1 MSGRRPARPGRPR
14 RIVVVGGDAA
24 GMSAAHTALRA
35 ARAAEEPVEITVLE
49 ATQHTSYSACGLP
62 YWIAGEVGSGDDLV
76 ARTPEQH
83 RAAGVLEGALTA
95 DQIYMNYR
103 NNLEFTFRGKQVP
116 PKVREF
122 LDRGYTLAA
131 VEKAVLSSPVAA
143 TGPALDLLQLL
154 DEPGRDVEP
163 EVMTRDALAALAH
176 VPREDAL
183 IDALVDFGL
192 VEWIDGDDESVRVL
206 YPAIVRNG
214 AAAVS
219 LGLPAAEV
227 IALFPAIRDHLR
239 AVADEFVGR
248 AVSTIIRPFID
259 RGLPAQDA
267 PAVLSTVEQLLPV
280 ASQVTY
286 AMFRHELS
294 AAIEQEIGAQLDEI
308 GSQLRGE

>member
-1 MSGRRPARPGRPR
+1 MAADPSRPDDGASGAPAE
-14 RIVVVGGDAA
+14 GGDEY
-24 GMSAAHTALRA
+24 TIDELA
-35 ARAAEEPVEITVLE
+35 ARAGMTVRNVRAYAGRGLIEP
-49 ATQHTSYSACGLP
+49 P
-62 YWIAGEVGSGDDLV
+62 
-76 ARTPEQH
+76 R
-83 RAAGVLEGALTA
+83 LEGRTG
-95 DQIYMNYR
+95 YYH
-103 NNLEFTFRGKQVP
+103 RGHLQRLRL
-116 PKVREF
+116 VREF

-192 VEWIDGDDESVRVL
+192 VEWIEGDDESVRVL

-259 RGLPAQDA
+259 RGLPAEDA

-308 GSQLRGE
+308 GSQLRGSRTTPPAR